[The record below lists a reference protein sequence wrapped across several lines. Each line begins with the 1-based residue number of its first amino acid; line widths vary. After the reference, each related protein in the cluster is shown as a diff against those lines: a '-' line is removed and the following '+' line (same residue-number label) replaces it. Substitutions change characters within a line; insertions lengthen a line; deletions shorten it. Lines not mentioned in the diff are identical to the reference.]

1 MKSDALGPTAHTVPS
16 GKTKSSNTT
25 SLGSKNDKIK
35 PTHTPAK
42 TKTSSTVK
50 PVLNGTGGCA
60 PRENSST
67 SGARGSPTGKTVL
80 DRKPN
85 PGARPKSS
93 AGSDLSTGHAKG
105 GKLQKNTMPGKDL
118 PQESASNAQNTPSN
132 SGSTSPDN
140 SAGSPRN
147 NGHSTPT
154 GEFTFTPHTSLN
166 DTLLHLELVP
176 FFTVKREASSKN
188 VFGFASSKVRF
199 SKTVKQK
206 ISPENSTIIK

>member
-16 GKTKSSNTT
+16 GKTKSSNNT
-25 SLGSKNDKIK
+25 SLRSKNDKVK
-35 PTHTPAK
+35 PTLTPAK
-42 TKTSSTVK
+42 TKTTSTVK
-50 PVLNGTGGCA
+50 PVLNGTAGGA
-60 PRENSST
+60 PWENSTT

-93 AGSDLSTGHAKG
+93 SAGSDLSTGQAKG
-105 GKLQKNTMPGKDL
+105 GKVLKNTMSGKDL

-140 SAGSPRN
+140 STGSPRN

-154 GEFTFTPHTSLN
+154 GEFT
-166 DTLLHLELVP
+166 
-176 FFTVKREASSKN
+176 
-188 VFGFASSKVRF
+188 
-199 SKTVKQK
+199 
-206 ISPENSTIIK
+206 

>member
-1 MKSDALGPTAHTVPS
+1 LGTSSPCDSPTHRPIKVSQGPRASPARSVAAASGTMKSDALGPTAHTVPS
-16 GKTKSSNTT
+16 GKTKSGNNT

-35 PTHTPAK
+35 PTHTAAK
-42 TKTSSTVK
+42 TKPSSTVK
-50 PVLNGTGGCA
+50 PVLNGTGGGSS
-60 PRENSST
+60 RENSST
-67 SGARGSPTGKTVL
+67 SGARSSPTGKTVL

-93 AGSDLSTGHAKG
+93 SAGSDLSTGHAKG
-105 GKLQKNTMPGKDL
+105 GKLQKNSMSGKDL

-154 GEFTFTPHTSLN
+154 GEFT
-166 DTLLHLELVP
+166 VP
-176 FFTVKREASSKN
+176 RIYFYT
-188 VFGFASSKVRF
+188 
-199 SKTVKQK
+199 TH
-206 ISPENSTIIK
+206 IP

>member
-16 GKTKSSNTT
+16 GKTKSSNNT
-25 SLGSKNDKIK
+25 SLRSKNDKVK

-42 TKTSSTVK
+42 TKTTSTVK
-50 PVLNGTGGCA
+50 PVLNGTAGGA
-60 PRENSST
+60 PRENSTT

-93 AGSDLSTGHAKG
+93 SAGSDLSTGQAKG
-105 GKLQKNTMPGKDL
+105 GKVLKNTMSGKDL

-140 SAGSPRN
+140 STGSPRN

-154 GEFTFTPHTSLN
+154 GEFT
-166 DTLLHLELVP
+166 
-176 FFTVKREASSKN
+176 
-188 VFGFASSKVRF
+188 
-199 SKTVKQK
+199 
-206 ISPENSTIIK
+206 